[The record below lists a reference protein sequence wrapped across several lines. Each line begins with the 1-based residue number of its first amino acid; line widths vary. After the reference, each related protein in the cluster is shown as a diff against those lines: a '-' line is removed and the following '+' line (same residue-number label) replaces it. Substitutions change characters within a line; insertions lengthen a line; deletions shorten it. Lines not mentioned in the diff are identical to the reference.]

1 MTLFSLTHIS
11 LFPSPPALSQLPS
24 VQLSSSH
31 LIILHSMI
39 FPHSQITLHN
49 FLFAQKSVFYDLA
62 VNPVN
67 KCVPIRPFNEI
78 FFSSPLFSFF
88 FSFFFFF
95 FFIPP
100 LLFSIFSSFF
110 SFSFSFIFIAVF
122 LHLSWRFSSLFVSFL
137 ILFSSIV
144 DMSKSRGK
152 GCQSVADSSSTVGSK
167 SRKRMHSCDGRL
179 IEFHDETLQQSI

>member
-88 FSFFFFF
+88 FSFFFLFLHSPPFIFHLSLFF
-95 FFIPP
+95 SLSLSP
-100 LLFSIFSSFF
+100 LFSLP
-110 SFSFSFIFIAVF
+110 FSFIYLGVF
-122 LHLSWRFSSLFVSFL
+122 LLYLFHFSFFFPPSL
-137 ILFSSIV
+137 I
-144 DMSKSRGK
+144 
-152 GCQSVADSSSTVGSK
+152 
-167 SRKRMHSCDGRL
+167 
-179 IEFHDETLQQSI
+179 